1 MSDWWQR
8 RTLRFRLAVWYA
20 AGGTFLLV
28 AFSSTIYLYVARAI
42 ARPLDY
48 QLRRDLATI
57 RSHLS
62 GSRPDQLQWDGVR
75 LTADRP
81 WDAQNPWFELWD
93 EQGRLIHRAWP
104 QDLPAA
110 RYPDSP
116 PVPGRESVAIRR
128 FNPALRMRVL
138 TLPYEVPG
146 QSQPWMIRVFHL
158 HTPVGD
164 TLNALFGIIAFS
176 LPVVIAA
183 LVLGGYALTRRW
195 LTPLDSMASEASGI
209 SAHDLGRRLP
219 VANPHDELGRMA
231 TAFNL
236 TLERLETA
244 FRDLDRFVGD
254 AAHELRGP
262 LTALRN
268 VGEVGLHR
276 ERTPEEY
283 REIIASM
290 LEEEHRVQAL
300 LLRLLELAG
309 AESGGR
315 LDHFRP
321 VQLEQ
326 LVADCVEQFGL
337 IAELKDQRI
346 ELSVVPAPIHTDGVI
361 LQQAL
366 RNLIDNAL
374 KYSPDGSTVRVV
386 LRADADTYR
395 IDVMDQG
402 PGISPE
408 HRSRLAERFFRA
420 GRSND
425 KSRPGHGLGLS
436 IAKVYLRVLGGNLHY
451 EQLPAGGSCFSLSL
465 PRETTPAGTVPRRLT

>member
-1 MSDWWQR
+1 MSHWWQR
-8 RTLRFRLAVWYA
+8 QTLRFRLAVWYA
-20 AGGTFLLV
+20 AVGTFLLV
-28 AFSSTIYLYVARAI
+28 AFSSTIYLYVARSL

-57 RSHLS
+57 RAHLT
-62 GSRPDQLQWDGVR
+62 GSRADQLQWDGVR
-75 LTADRP
+75 LTADTP
-81 WDAQNPWFELWD
+81 WDSGNPWFELWD
-93 EQGRLIHRAWP
+93 EQGRLIYRAWP
-104 QDLPAA
+104 QELPDA

-128 FNPALRMRVL
+128 FNPAMRMRVL
-138 TLPYEVPG
+138 TLPYALPD
-146 QSQPWMIRVFHL
+146 QPAPWMIRVFQV

-176 LPVVIAA
+176 LPVVITA

-195 LTPLDSMASEASGI
+195 LTPLDLMADEARGI
-209 SAHDLGRRLP
+209 SAYDLARRLP
-219 VANPHDELGRMA
+219 VPNPYDELGRMA
-231 TAFNL
+231 IAFNL
-236 TLERLETA
+236 TLDRLETA

-254 AAHELRGP
+254 AAHELRVP

-268 VGEVGLHR
+268 VGEVGLQR
-276 ERTPEEY
+276 ERTPAEY
-283 REIIASM
+283 RDIIASM

-300 LLRLLELAG
+300 ILRLLELAG

-321 VQLEQ
+321 VQVDQ
-326 LVADCVEQFGL
+326 LVADCVEQLGL
-337 IAELKDQRI
+337 IAEQRDQRI
-346 ELSVVPAPIHTDGVI
+346 ELTAAPAPANTDGVI

-386 LRADADTYR
+386 LGSDGDTYR
-395 IDVMDQG
+395 IDVIDQG

-425 KSRPGHGLGLS
+425 KSRPGYGLGLS
-436 IAKVYLRVLGGNLHY
+436 IAKVYMRVLGGNLQY
-451 EQLPAGGSCFSLSL
+451 EQVPSGGSCFSLSL
-465 PRETTPAGTVPRRLT
+465 PRESPVAGKPARAPA